1 MNNWKGLAVMLLGLG
16 VLLSGCQQEKPES
29 LYNPNYLYNPNPVIT
44 AMEPADSALAGIVT
58 IKIIGENFSPIKE
71 NNFVHFGKTKA
82 VVLDASA
89 NQLVVQSPNFI
100 ADSTAVRVSVLGAIS
115 FSNSMP
121 YRLVRGVGE
130 FGGFGDYDEPYMV
143 ECDKDENL
151 YVALG
156 SRKIVKI
163 TPAEVKTDYATTTFS
178 LFTGLAFGPDGMLYV
193 ARNTRYLYRVPAGGG
208 SAAQWVRVKDAVYAL
223 DFAPGGFLFVGGKG
237 DSLYKVTIQGDGA
250 SKGIMPYPDTY
261 IKAIRVFNGY
271 VYIGGKV
278 NATNQQ
284 AIWRNQILSENELGP
299 TELYFDWST
308 KISTTFEILA
318 ITFAADGDMYVG
330 TDAPEAVIVI
340 HPDGT
345 FAPLYPGVLEPTS
358 YSLSWGNKQFLYIAR
373 RSDDAK
379 KRRVIKI
386 NMLKEGAPY
395 YGRP

>member
-16 VLLSGCQQEKPES
+16 VLLSSCQQEKPES

-58 IKIIGENFSPIKE
+58 IKIIGENFSPITE

-82 VVLDASA
+82 VVWGASA
-89 NQLVVQSPNFI
+89 NELVVQSPNII

-143 ECDKDENL
+143 ECDKDENI

-163 TPAEVKTDYATTTFS
+163 TPAEVRTDYATTTFS
-178 LFTGLAFGPDGMLYV
+178 LFTGLAFGPDGRLYV

-223 DFAPGGFLFVGGKG
+223 DFAPGGFIFVGGKG
-237 DSLYKVTIQGDGA
+237 DSLYQVTIQGDGTSA
-250 SKGIMPYPDTY
+250 GIMPYPDTY

-271 VYIGGKV
+271 VYVGGKI

-299 TELYFDWST
+299 TEVYFDWST

-358 YSLSWGNKQFLYIAR
+358 YSLSWGNKQFLYVAR
-373 RSDDAK
+373 RSSDAK